1 MGSLQEQ
8 EASIDPGTGDP
19 RTGEFGSGDGPESRP
34 VVLTTD
40 FGLDD
45 PYVGVM
51 KGVILGINPGATLV
65 DLTHNIQPQNV
76 SQAAFVLGNS
86 YRFFPAAAIH
96 VAVVDPGVGTARR
109 AVLLITPRGWF
120 VAPDNGVLSYV
131 LRDFINQ
138 IPDQS
143 PDQPPNKANSVK
155 VPTGLKAFNL
165 TEARY
170 WLHPVSRTFHGRD
183 VFAPVAAHL
192 SLGVAPEEM
201 GEPVDDLVWL
211 PAPQPV
217 THRDHVDGQVVNVDH
232 FGNLVTNIP
241 AAALADTENLVISIR
256 GRRVFGLSDTFNDRV
271 HGPSVELV
279 ALVGSNGLLEVAV
292 PNGSAATLLDAS
304 IGEPVTAFF
313 SISS

>member
-1 MGSLQEQ
+1 MQEQ
-8 EASIDPGTGDP
+8 EASIDPGTGD
-19 RTGEFGSGDGPESRP
+19 GPESRP
-34 VVLTTD
+34 IVLTTD

-51 KGVILGINPGATLV
+51 KGVILGINPRATLV

-76 SQAAFVLGNS
+76 PQAAFVLGSS

-131 LRDFINQ
+131 LRDFM
-138 IPDQS
+138 DQS
-143 PDQPPNKANSVK
+143 PDQTPEQPPNQATTV
-155 VPTGLKAFNL
+155 GLPAALRAFEL
-165 TEARY
+165 TESRY

-192 SLGVAPEEM
+192 SQGVAPEEM
-201 GEPVDDLVWL
+201 GAPVHGLVWL
-211 PAPQPV
+211 LAPQPV
-217 THRDHVDGQVVNVDH
+217 RHRDHIDGQVVNVDH

-241 AAALADTENLVISIR
+241 ADALADTEHLVISIR
-256 GRRVFGLSDTFNDRV
+256 GRRISGLSDTFNDRV
-271 HGPSVELV
+271 KGPPPDLV

-292 PNGSAATLLDAS
+292 PNGSAASLLDTG
-304 IGEPVTAFF
+304 IGEPVSAFF
-313 SISS
+313 STSG